1 MKLDTDLERAVW
13 AAAYAA
19 AFVQPQ
25 HPQTQA
31 SSSIQLAD
39 EAVRQLRNY
48 IHERD
53 REKRR

>member
-1 MKLDTDLERAVW
+1 MKLNTDLERAVW

-31 SSSIQLAD
+31 SSSIQRAD

-48 IHERD
+48 VHEGE
-53 REKRR
+53 REKKR